1 VARRRTLKGETDIM
15 AWTSGSGTIAA
26 GASQQWW
33 FSWGGNGDVG
43 PQLIQAEP
51 TVVSGELATIQVAE
65 SLDVNGHLIY
75 YATVKNQGSSAVG
88 FQWRGGGF

>member
-1 VARRRTLKGETDIM
+1 M
-15 AWTSGSGTIAA
+15 AWTSGSGTNAA
-26 GASQQWW
+26 GTSQNWW

-51 TVVSGELATIQVAE
+51 KSQSGELATISMAE
-65 SLDVNGHLIY
+65 SLDGNGHLTY
-75 YATVKNQGSSAVG
+75 WATVQNQGSNAAT

>member
-1 VARRRTLKGETDIM
+1 M

-26 GASQQWW
+26 GVSQEWW

-43 PQLIQAEP
+43 PQLIQVEP
-51 TVVSGELATIQVAE
+51 TGPSGQLATTQIAE
-65 SLDVNGHLIY
+65 GLDGGGHLTY
-75 YATVKNQGSSAVG
+75 YATLQNQGPNAAA

>member
-1 VARRRTLKGETDIM
+1 M
-15 AWTSGSGTIAA
+15 AWTSGTGTISP
-26 GASQQWW
+26 GETQEWL

-51 TVVSGELATIQVAE
+51 LTASAELSTTKISE
-65 SLDVNGHLIY
+65 SLDANGHLTY
-75 YATVKNQGSSAVG
+75 FATVRNDGPVAVN

>member
-1 VARRRTLKGETDIM
+1 M
-15 AWTSGSGTIAA
+15 SWTAGSGSIGP
-26 GASQQWW
+26 GQSQEWW

-51 TVVSGELATIQVAE
+51 LSASAELSTTQISE
-65 SLDVNGHLIY
+65 TLDNNGHLVY
-75 YATVKNQGSSAVG
+75 FATVRNNGSNTVS

>member
-1 VARRRTLKGETDIM
+1 M
-15 AWTSGSGTIAA
+15 AWTAGLGTIAP
-26 GASQQWW
+26 GQTQEWW

-51 TVVSGELATIQVAE
+51 LGASGELATTQISE
-65 SLDVNGHLIY
+65 SLDANGHLTY
-75 YATVKNQGSSAVG
+75 FATVRNNGPSTVN

>member
-1 VARRRTLKGETDIM
+1 M
-15 AWTSGSGTIAA
+15 SWTSGKGTIGPGQSAD
-26 GASQQWW
+26 WW

-51 TVVSGELATIQVAE
+51 LGASGELATTQIAE
-65 SLDVNGHLIY
+65 SLDSNGHLSY
-75 YATVKNQGSSAVG
+75 HATVVNHGTTTVS

>member
-1 VARRRTLKGETDIM
+1 M
-15 AWTSGSGTIAA
+15 AWTSGSGTIAP
-26 GASQQWW
+26 GASQDWW

-51 TVVSGELATIQVAE
+51 LAASGELTTTAIAE
-65 SLDVNGHLIY
+65 SLDANGHITY
-75 YATVKNQGSSAVG
+75 HATVRNDGANTVA

>member
-1 VARRRTLKGETDIM
+1 M
-15 AWTSGSGTIAA
+15 SWTSGSGTLTP
-26 GASQQWW
+26 GASQDWW

-51 TVVSGELATIQVAE
+51 VSPSGELSTVVAAE
-65 SLDVNGHLIY
+65 SLDARGHLTY
-75 YATVKNQGSSAVG
+75 HATVRNDGSSTVH

>member
-1 VARRRTLKGETDIM
+1 M
-15 AWTSGSGTIAA
+15 AWTAGLGTI
-26 GASQQWW
+26 GPSETQEWW

-51 TVVSGELATIQVAE
+51 LGASGELSTTQISE
-65 SLDVNGHLIY
+65 SLDANGHLTY
-75 YATVKNQGSSAVG
+75 FATVRNNGSSTVN

>member
-1 VARRRTLKGETDIM
+1 M
-15 AWTSGSGTIAA
+15 AWTAGLGTI
-26 GASQQWW
+26 GPGESQEWW

-51 TVVSGELATIQVAE
+51 LNASAELATTQISE
-65 SLDVNGHLIY
+65 SLDANGHLTY
-75 YATVKNQGSSAVG
+75 FATVHNNGPDTVN